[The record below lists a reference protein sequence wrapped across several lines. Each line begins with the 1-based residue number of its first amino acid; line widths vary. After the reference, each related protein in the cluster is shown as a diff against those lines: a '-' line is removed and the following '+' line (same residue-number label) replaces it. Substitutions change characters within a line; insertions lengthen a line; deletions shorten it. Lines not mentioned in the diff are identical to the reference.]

1 MKERIQKILANEGI
15 VSRRQAENLIR
26 EGRIRVN
33 GQDAILGMSIS
44 RRDLIEIDGKA
55 IEISEGTNPL
65 RVLMYNKKVGEISS
79 TKDPEGRPS
88 VFLALPKISK
98 GKWISVGRLDINTS
112 GLMLFTN
119 NGELANKL
127 MHPSSKIEREYVA
140 RIRGQ
145 VEPDHIR
152 RLLEGVNLEDG
163 KASFSDI
170 QPGRKGKSNQW
181 FAMVIMEGRTREVRR
196 MWESQG
202 FAVSRLKRVRIGG
215 LFLPANLK
223 QGNYK
228 ELVEKEIKSIGP
240 QLISLE
246 YLSYLFLLGKDMHSL
261 LLLDFLK
268 FLGLQLDKLE
278 LSS

>member
-26 EGRIRVN
+26 EGRIKVN
-33 GQDAILGMSIS
+33 GQEAILGMSIS
-44 RRDLIEIDGKA
+44 RRDLIEIDGKTV
-55 IEISEGTNPL
+55 EISEGANPL

-145 VEPDHIR
+145 VELDHIR

-228 ELVEKEIKSIGP
+228 ELSEKEIKSIEP
-240 QLISLE
+240 QLIA
-246 YLSYLFLLGKDMHSL
+246 
-261 LLLDFLK
+261 
-268 FLGLQLDKLE
+268 Q
-278 LSS
+278 

>member
-26 EGRIRVN
+26 EGRIKVN
-33 GQDAILGMSIS
+33 GQEAILGMSIS
-44 RRDLIEIDGKA
+44 RRDLIEIDGKVV
-55 IEISEGTNPL
+55 EISEGTNPL

-145 VEPDHIR
+145 VEPGHIR

-215 LFLPANLK
+215 LFLPASLR

-228 ELVEKEIKSIGP
+228 ELAEKEIKSIGP
-240 QLISLE
+240 QLISL
-246 YLSYLFLLGKDMHSL
+246 
-261 LLLDFLK
+261 
-268 FLGLQLDKLE
+268 
-278 LSS
+278 

>member
-26 EGRIRVN
+26 EGRIKIN
-33 GQDAILGMSIS
+33 GQEAILGMSIS
-44 RRDLIEIDGKA
+44 RRDSIEIDGKA
-55 IEISEGTNPL
+55 VEISEGTNPL

-145 VEPDHIR
+145 VEPGHIR

-202 FAVSRLKRVRIGG
+202 FSVSRLKRVRIGG
-215 LFLPANLK
+215 LFLPANLR

-228 ELVEKEIKSIGP
+228 ELAEKEIKSIGP
-240 QLISLE
+240 QLISL
-246 YLSYLFLLGKDMHSL
+246 
-261 LLLDFLK
+261 
-268 FLGLQLDKLE
+268 
-278 LSS
+278 

>member
-26 EGRIRVN
+26 EGRIKVN
-33 GQDAILGMSIS
+33 GQEAILGMSIS
-44 RRDLIEIDGKA
+44 RRDLIEIDGKTV
-55 IEISEGTNPL
+55 EISEGTNPL

-88 VFLALPKISK
+88 VFLSLPKVSK

-152 RLLEGVNLEDG
+152 RLLEGVKLEDG

-228 ELVEKEIKSIGP
+228 ELSEKEIKSIEP
-240 QLISLE
+240 QLIV
-246 YLSYLFLLGKDMHSL
+246 
-261 LLLDFLK
+261 
-268 FLGLQLDKLE
+268 Q
-278 LSS
+278 

>member
-26 EGRIRVN
+26 EGRIKIN
-33 GQDAILGMSIS
+33 GQEAILGMSIS
-44 RRDLIEIDGKA
+44 RRDLIEIDGKVV
-55 IEISEGTNPL
+55 EISEGTNPL

-152 RLLEGVNLEDG
+152 KLLEGVHLEDG

-202 FAVSRLKRVRIGG
+202 FSVSRLKRVRIGG
-215 LFLPANLK
+215 LFLPANLR

-228 ELVEKEIKSIGP
+228 ELAEKEIKSIGP
-240 QLISLE
+240 QLISL
-246 YLSYLFLLGKDMHSL
+246 
-261 LLLDFLK
+261 
-268 FLGLQLDKLE
+268 
-278 LSS
+278 

>member
-15 VSRRQAENLIR
+15 VSRRQAEKLIR
-26 EGRIRVN
+26 EGRIKVN
-33 GQDAILGMSIS
+33 GQEAILGMSIS
-44 RRDLIEIDGKA
+44 RRDSIEIDGKVV
-55 IEISEGTNPL
+55 EISKGTNPL

-145 VEPDHIR
+145 VEPNHIR
-152 RLLEGVNLEDG
+152 KLLEGVNLEDG
-163 KASFSDI
+163 KACFSDL

-215 LFLPANLK
+215 LFLPANLR

-228 ELVEKEIKSIGP
+228 ELAEKEIKSIGP
-240 QLISLE
+240 QLISL
-246 YLSYLFLLGKDMHSL
+246 
-261 LLLDFLK
+261 
-268 FLGLQLDKLE
+268 
-278 LSS
+278 

>member
-26 EGRIRVN
+26 EGRIKVN
-33 GQDAILGMSIS
+33 GQEAILGMSIS
-44 RRDLIEIDGKA
+44 RRDLIEIDGKTV
-55 IEISEGTNPL
+55 EISEGTNPL

-152 RLLEGVNLEDG
+152 RLLEGVKLEDG
-163 KASFSDI
+163 KASFSDL
-170 QPGRKGKSNQW
+170 QPGRKGNSNQW

-228 ELVEKEIKSIGP
+228 ELSEKEIKSIEP
-240 QLISLE
+240 QLIA
-246 YLSYLFLLGKDMHSL
+246 
-261 LLLDFLK
+261 
-268 FLGLQLDKLE
+268 Q
-278 LSS
+278 

>member
-26 EGRIRVN
+26 EGRIKIN
-33 GQDAILGMSIS
+33 GQEAILGMSIS
-44 RRDLIEIDGKA
+44 RRDSIEIDGKA
-55 IEISEGTNPL
+55 VEISEGTNPL

-152 RLLEGVNLEDG
+152 KLLEGVNLEDG
-163 KASFSDI
+163 KASFSDL

-202 FAVSRLKRVRIGG
+202 FSVSRLKRVRIGG
-215 LFLPANLK
+215 LFLPANLR

-228 ELVEKEIKSIGP
+228 ELAENEIKSIGP
-240 QLISLE
+240 QLISL
-246 YLSYLFLLGKDMHSL
+246 
-261 LLLDFLK
+261 
-268 FLGLQLDKLE
+268 
-278 LSS
+278 

>member
-15 VSRRQAENLIR
+15 VSRRQAENLIK
-26 EGRIRVN
+26 EGRIKVN
-33 GQDAILGMSIS
+33 GKEAILGMSIS
-44 RRDLIEIDGKA
+44 RRDLIEIDGKVV
-55 IEISEGTNPL
+55 EISEGTNPL

-88 VFLALPKISK
+88 VFHALPKISK

-145 VEPDHIR
+145 VEPGHIR

-196 MWESQG
+196 MWESQD

-228 ELVEKEIKSIGP
+228 ELAEKEIKSIGP
-240 QLISLE
+240 QLISL
-246 YLSYLFLLGKDMHSL
+246 
-261 LLLDFLK
+261 
-268 FLGLQLDKLE
+268 
-278 LSS
+278 

>member
-26 EGRIRVN
+26 EGRIKVN
-33 GQDAILGMSIS
+33 GQEAILGMSIS

-55 IEISEGTNPL
+55 VEISEGTNPL

-163 KASFSDI
+163 KANFSDI

-215 LFLPANLK
+215 LFLPASLR

-228 ELVEKEIKSIGP
+228 ELAEKEIKSIGP
-240 QLISLE
+240 QLISL
-246 YLSYLFLLGKDMHSL
+246 
-261 LLLDFLK
+261 
-268 FLGLQLDKLE
+268 
-278 LSS
+278 

>member
-26 EGRIRVN
+26 EGRIKIN
-33 GQDAILGMSIS
+33 GREAILGMSIS

-55 IEISEGTNPL
+55 VEISKGTNPL

-152 RLLEGVNLEDG
+152 KLLEGVHLEDG

-170 QPGRKGKSNQW
+170 QTGRKGKSNQW

-202 FAVSRLKRVRIGG
+202 FSVSRLKRVRIGG
-215 LFLPANLK
+215 LFLPANLR

-228 ELVEKEIKSIGP
+228 ELAEKEIKSIGP
-240 QLISLE
+240 QLISL
-246 YLSYLFLLGKDMHSL
+246 
-261 LLLDFLK
+261 
-268 FLGLQLDKLE
+268 
-278 LSS
+278 

>member
-26 EGRIRVN
+26 EGRIKIN
-33 GQDAILGMSIS
+33 GQEAILGMSIS
-44 RRDLIEIDGKA
+44 RRDLIEIDGKVV
-55 IEISEGTNPL
+55 EISEGTNPL

-88 VFLALPKISK
+88 VFHALPKISK

-145 VEPDHIR
+145 VEADHIA

-228 ELVEKEIKSIGP
+228 ELAEKEIKSIGP
-240 QLISLE
+240 QLISL
-246 YLSYLFLLGKDMHSL
+246 
-261 LLLDFLK
+261 
-268 FLGLQLDKLE
+268 
-278 LSS
+278 